1 MNLSGNNI
9 KIYILR
15 RYSIDELESILNQ
28 KLNNQSRNLKHYADK
43 SLDKFMNIVVYSI
56 TDEILEQLTDGWV
69 EDSPIPEKG
78 LYEFIEE
85 LFGERII
92 KKYDELRSMNLQES
106 IRRILREELYSPASD
121 EHTPGKFIV
130 HKSNPVWRDNIE
142 LTGLQVSVGDCY
154 QQHVGGDE
162 ECKPSIFATDSLDK
176 EQMFDSTYD
185 DDIWI
190 INTECAEVT
199 WYKDRHFDNG
209 DYKHH
214 IVTFENISPECLRL
228 LHKGTGKSY

>member
-9 KIYILR
+9 KRYIIR

-43 SLDKFMNIVVYSI
+43 SLDKFMNIVIYSI

-78 LYEFIEE
+78 LYEFIQEI
-85 LFGERII
+85 FGERII
-92 KKYDELRSMNLQES
+92 KKYDELTNMNLQES

-121 EHTPGKFIV
+121 EYTPGEYVV
-130 HKSNPVWRDNIE
+130 HKSNPVWRENIE
-142 LTGLQVSVGDCY
+142 LTGLQISVGDCY

-228 LHKGTGKSY
+228 LHKGTGKRY

>member
-9 KIYILR
+9 KRYIIR

-78 LYEFIEE
+78 LYEFIQEI
-85 LFGERII
+85 FGERII

-106 IRRILREELYSPASD
+106 IRRILKEEGFGI
-121 EHTPGKFIV
+121 TPI
-130 HKSNPVWRDNIE
+130 RRRI
-142 LTGLQVSVGDCY
+142 
-154 QQHVGGDE
+154 
-162 ECKPSIFATDSLDK
+162 
-176 EQMFDSTYD
+176 
-185 DDIWI
+185 
-190 INTECAEVT
+190 
-199 WYKDRHFDNG
+199 
-209 DYKHH
+209 
-214 IVTFENISPECLRL
+214 
-228 LHKGTGKSY
+228 

>member
-78 LYEFIEE
+78 LYEFIQEI
-85 LFGERII
+85 FGERII

-106 IRRILREELYSPASD
+106 IRRILREETYSPASD
-121 EHTPGKFIV
+121 EYTPGKFIV
-130 HKSNPVWRDNIE
+130 HKSNPVWRENIE
-142 LTGLQVSVGDCY
+142 LTGLQTSVGDCY

-162 ECKPSIFATDSLDK
+162 ECKPSIFATDSLDEK
-176 EQMFDSTYD
+176 NMFDSTYD

-214 IVTFENISPECLRL
+214 IVTFENISSECLRL